1 MFDWLGWKKGLPL
14 WWSYRLNSR
23 LKKDAEDIFE
33 GIAETRV
40 QVLKDWTNDYWRHL
54 ERLREQLASLEET
67 AAAQGDKADR
77 DQLSEARSRL
87 FSAMYARAS
96 DATEI
101 FVLDEGGAVKHST
114 HSPHLGREYGAGS
127 ELAAGLAYSK
137 GDNGKGRK
145 CLFGPYG
152 DPMTLET
159 GPRSSPFHDK
169 MTLLFILPLTENG
182 KWSGA
187 LCARVPNDVI
197 GDLIQR
203 ESGHVYPDSGDNYIF
218 MAKPELN
225 RHVAPG
231 TALSRSRFEDRT
243 FTHGENL
250 KDGVTTDWGV
260 VAVKEH
266 TELELMFTDP
276 ATGRLHP
283 GVANTIRNG
292 SNLFAEFPGYSDYRH
307 IAVIGKGVT
316 FQLPHCPDVWGMM
329 CEGDLEEV
337 YRIRGIAYRQL
348 KPQLALWGG
357 LGLATAALV
366 FFVAGQA
373 SPVWT
378 AVSAL
383 AFNLLFGLAAVNALH
398 RRTARKVVDPIRA
411 INRFIRINAEGKGDL
426 TQRLDTNDFDNDES
440 RELAKWINNM
450 IDSLEGVMMKVRLAA
465 GDVSASQQLLRE
477 STATTASS
485 TERVS
490 GKVHDMIRSL
500 RRQLKDIDEAK
511 AVTDDMRKTLLG
523 LEEKA
528 SRQITVAQG
537 EVGRIGDKMS
547 EISVRVGETNE
558 TIRVFLDTANEIR
571 TVLNVIEEISAQT
584 NLLALNAAIE
594 AARVGEHGRG
604 FAVVANEIRKL
615 ADMTRRSTEEVHG
628 FVGKISQHAEEA
640 YASIHEGTKVVQEGT
655 ELVAAA
661 SETLGEAKADD
672 SRKSRVVDEVVVLME
687 KVAAVSIENR
697 AISKEVEG
705 RVQELLADIV
715 GVRHTS
721 GNVEAITGFMQQLV
735 GQFRLR
741 EAKRR

>member
-1 MFDWLGWKKGLPL
+1 MFGWLGWKQGLPL
-14 WWSYRLNSR
+14 WWSYRLNAQ
-23 LKKDAEDIFE
+23 LKQDVEDIFE

-40 QVLKDWTNDYWRHL
+40 QVLKDWTSDCWRHL
-54 ERLREQLASLEET
+54 ERLQEQLASVEET
-67 AAAQGDKADR
+67 ATHAGKAGGEQIADSWNRLLAAT
-77 DQLSEARSRL
+77 
-87 FSAMYARAS
+87 YARAS
-96 DATEI
+96 DLTEI
-101 FVLDEGGAVKHST
+101 FILDASGTVSHST
-114 HSPHLGREYGAGS
+114 HSPHLGREYGDGS
-127 ELAAGLAYSK
+127 LLSAGLGYSR
-137 GDNGKGRK
+137 GENGECRR

-152 DPMTLET
+152 DPMTLDA

-169 MTLLFILPLTENG
+169 MTLLFIQPLLKNG
-182 KWSGA
+182 IWAGA

-218 MAKPELN
+218 MAKPILN
-225 RHVAPG
+225 RHIELG

-250 KDGVTTDWGV
+250 KDGVMTDWGTV
-260 VAVKEH
+260 TVKEH
-266 TELELMFTDP
+266 TELELRFTDP
-276 ATGRLHP
+276 ATGQLHP
-283 GVANTIRNG
+283 GVANTIKNG
-292 SNLFAEFPGYSDYRH
+292 SNLFVEFPGYSDYRH
-307 IAVIGKGVT
+307 IPVIGKGVT

-348 KPQLALWGG
+348 KPHSLLVGG
-357 LGLATAALV
+357 FAIATAVLLYLVARQLSPLLIAL
-366 FFVAGQA
+366 
-373 SPVWT
+373 
-378 AVSAL
+378 SAL
-383 AFNLLFGLAAVNALH
+383 AFNLLFGLFVVGSVH
-398 RRTARKVVDPIRA
+398 RRTTGRIVDPVRK

-426 TQRLDTNDFDNDES
+426 TQRLDTKEFDNDES

-450 IDSLEGVMMKVRLAA
+450 IDSLEGVMLKVRLAA
-465 GDVSASQQLLRE
+465 GDVSASQQLMKD
-477 STATTASS
+477 STSTTASS

-490 GKVHDMIRSL
+490 GKVHDMLRSL

-511 AVTDDMRKTLLG
+511 VVTDEMRKTLHE

-547 EISVRVGETNE
+547 EISLRVADTNK
-558 TIRVFLDTANEIR
+558 TIRIFLDTANEIR
-571 TVLNVIEEISAQT
+571 GVLNVIEEISAQT
-584 NLLALNAAIE
+584 NLLALNASIE

-615 ADMTRRSTEEVHG
+615 ADLTRQSTQEVHG
-628 FVGKISQHAEEA
+628 FVEKISLQAQGA
-640 YASIHEGTKVVQEGT
+640 YDSIDEGTKVVHEGT

-661 SETLGEAKADD
+661 TETLGDAKADD
-672 SRKSRVVDEVVVLME
+672 TRKTQVVDEVVALME
-687 KVAAVSIENR
+687 KVAEVSIENR

-705 RVQELLADIV
+705 QVQELLADIV
-715 GVRHTS
+715 KVRHTS